1 MAQRQPEWANPAT
14 SKYLGKNIPRVDG
27 PAKVSGAAKYTFD
40 IVLPGMLYAKIVR
53 SPIPSGT
60 LKSIDFSEAK
70 AMKGVRAIIEDLGK
84 NARFAGQ
91 EIAAIAADTEE
102 IARDAV
108 HAVKMEWET
117 SPHISSTQQGLTDP
131 SRTRVGR
138 EVNRGEDPASFW
150 SGAAAVIEGEYY
162 VPVREHLCLES
173 HGVVARWDNAENV
186 TVWCSTQAVHDAAGE
201 IAGNLGIPKS
211 NVTLICEYMGGGFGS
226 KFSAGIEGAVA
237 ARLAKMTGKPVKL
250 MLERYEEQVASGNG
264 PDAYMKCK
272 AAIGS
277 DGKLLAIDAQLAG
290 TSGFGGGWGLPF
302 PYIYSV
308 PNVRVKS
315 TPVSVN
321 AGGARA
327 LRAPMHPQA
336 CFLMESVVDE
346 LAVKANLD
354 PLEVRK
360 ANTDSDVR
368 RRQFDLGAQMINWLK
383 RSKGKGEGRYR
394 RGIGCAT
401 GTWGGGGGR
410 GSVCT
415 VKIGKDGSVW
425 VGIGTQDLGTGTRT
439 YVAAIVAEELGLD
452 IKKVK
457 AEIGSSKLG
466 LSGGSGGSTTAA
478 SVSPAVKM
486 AAFQARTRLSELAA
500 NQMGITAAEA
510 VFKDG
515 FVSNAEGT
523 KKVTFERLCSAL
535 PAGGLEEVGTFNP
548 DLQAGGAAGVQFVE
562 VEVDT
567 WTGLVKP
574 IKVVAV
580 QDCGYWLNKM
590 ATESQLIGGVIQGL
604 SMALL
609 EDRKIDERTG
619 RQLNPNMETYKPIGS
634 MEIPEIVPVLFATH
648 DKVTGIGEPA
658 CIPTAAAVANAVFDA
673 TGVRIRR
680 LPITPKRYFDAVEGR
695 R

>member
-1 MAQRQPEWANPAT
+1 
-14 SKYLGKNIPRVDG
+14 
-27 PAKVSGAAKYTFD
+27 
-40 IVLPGMLYAKIVR
+40 
-53 SPIPSGT
+53 
-60 LKSIDFSEAK
+60 
-70 AMKGVRAIIEDLGK
+70 
-84 NARFAGQ
+84 
-91 EIAAIAADTEE
+91 
-102 IARDAV
+102 
-108 HAVKMEWET
+108 
-117 SPHISSTQQGLTDP
+117 
-131 SRTRVGR
+131 
-138 EVNRGEDPASFW
+138 
-150 SGAAAVIEGEYY
+150 
-162 VPVREHLCLES
+162 
-173 HGVVARWDNAENV
+173 
-186 TVWCSTQAVHDAAGE
+186 
-201 IAGNLGIPKS
+201 
-211 NVTLICEYMGGGFGS
+211 
-226 KFSAGIEGAVA
+226 
-237 ARLAKMTGKPVKL
+237 
-250 MLERYEEQVASGNG
+250 
-264 PDAYMKCK
+264 
-272 AAIGS
+272 
-277 DGKLLAIDAQLAG
+277 
-290 TSGFGGGWGLPF
+290 
-302 PYIYSV
+302 
-308 PNVRVKS
+308 
-315 TPVSVN
+315 
-321 AGGARA
+321 
-327 LRAPMHPQA
+327 A

-439 YVAAIVAEELGLD
+439 YVAAIVAEELGID

-515 FVSNAEGT
+515 FVSNADGT

-580 QDCGYWLNKM
+580 QDCGYWLNKL

-634 MEIPEIVPVLFATH
+634 VEIPEIVPVLFATH